1 MLSHSTGR
9 ASGTLAFVH
18 GAVHR
23 IDSEGLVLVSLASCE
38 SAGSVAA
45 EHRDGVN
52 DGLCDGVSGLRVPC
66 TIASAMARG
75 QAVVPPR
82 LCPTAFDAVYSF
94 A

>member
-18 GAVHR
+18 GTVHR

-45 EHRDGVN
+45 EHRDGVS
-52 DGLCDGVSGLRVPC
+52 GVRVPC